1 MQHVTALSNFVRN
14 GNYSEDNVA
23 YLLEDLDITKK
34 QLIKM
39 LFNRENI
46 SLFFCV

>member
-34 QLIKM
+34 QLIKRTFKYF
-39 LFNRENI
+39 LLLQGNR
-46 SLFFCV
+46 